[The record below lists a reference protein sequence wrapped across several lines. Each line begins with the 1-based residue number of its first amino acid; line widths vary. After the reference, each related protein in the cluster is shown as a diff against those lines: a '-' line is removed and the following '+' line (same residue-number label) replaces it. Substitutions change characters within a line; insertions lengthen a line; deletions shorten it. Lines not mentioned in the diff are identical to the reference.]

1 MTKFSAQTNLFAPE
15 GQGAWNKRE
24 RQKIEDEADGE
35 GKKGAEPGVFVPEEQ
50 RTTSG

>member
-1 MTKFSAQTNLFAPE
+1 MEQ
-15 GQGAWNKRE
+15 E
-24 RQKIEDEADGE
+24 RKIEDEADGE

>member
-1 MTKFSAQTNLFAPE
+1 MTKFSPQINLFAPE

-24 RQKIEDEADGE
+24 RQEIKDEADGE